1 MHHHAMNM
9 GLQELLKDIIMDGQS
24 RILEPGSPRDL
35 IIETLPRKASIC
47 MGVRRC
53 GKSTFMEGIMQQ
65 LAEGGVSRE
74 NMVWINFAD
83 DRLSPLALEGL
94 GGIHEAYY
102 GMFPEK
108 RHREKVYFFFDEI
121 QIFPQWE
128 LFVERLRREE
138 ECDIYI
144 TGSSARMLSRE
155 IGTEMRGRSLSWEL
169 FPFSFGEY
177 LTYRDIPR
185 NLKGGSTQ
193 KLLIRKAW
201 TDYRE
206 TGGFP
211 ETFNASP
218 ALRLSLHQEYFNALL
233 FRDVVERNDV
243 KQPRVLRQLAGRVV
257 NQVGSL
263 FSISKTCRDFTSV
276 GMKVGRETLSQYMEW
291 MQDAYF
297 FFSVPAYDSS
307 FSERERMMQK
317 VYCVDHAMAAS
328 LGAHIL
334 KNKGQ
339 MLENMVFTGL
349 RRVTREIYYY
359 KTKQGYEVDF
369 LAIRPDG
376 GKMLVQACEL
386 LDDQTTKAREVLA
399 LAAAMEETGVRHGW
413 ILADSHQEEIK
424 VSAGTIHCVP
434 APHFLMER
442 ELPSA

>member
-1 MHHHAMNM
+1 
-9 GLQELLKDIIMDGQS
+9 
-24 RILEPGSPRDL
+24 
-35 IIETLPRKASIC
+35 
-47 MGVRRC
+47 
-53 GKSTFMEGIMQQ
+53 
-65 LAEGGVSRE
+65 
-74 NMVWINFAD
+74 
-83 DRLSPLALEGL
+83 
-94 GGIHEAYY
+94 
-102 GMFPEK
+102 
-108 RHREKVYFFFDEI
+108 
-121 QIFPQWE
+121 
-128 LFVERLRREE
+128 
-138 ECDIYI
+138 
-144 TGSSARMLSRE
+144 
-155 IGTEMRGRSLSWEL
+155 
-169 FPFSFGEY
+169 
-177 LTYRDIPR
+177 
-185 NLKGGSTQ
+185 
-193 KLLIRKAW
+193 
-201 TDYRE
+201 
-206 TGGFP
+206 
-211 ETFNASP
+211 
-218 ALRLSLHQEYFNALL
+218 LRLSLHQEYFNALL

-386 LDDQTTKAREVLA
+386 LDDQTTKAREVRA

>member
-1 MHHHAMNM
+1 MHHHAMNT
-9 GLQELLKDIIMDGQS
+9 GLRELLKDIIIDGQS
-24 RILEPGSPRDL
+24 KPLEPGIPRDMS
-35 IIETLPRKASIC
+35 IETLPRKASIC

-65 LAEGGVSRE
+65 LVESGVSRE

-94 GGIHEAYY
+94 GCIHEAYY

-121 QIFPQWE
+121 QIFPHWE

-138 ECDIYI
+138 ECDLYI

-177 LTYRDIPR
+177 LNYRDIPR
-185 NLKGGSTQ
+185 QLKGGSTQ
-193 KLLIRKAW
+193 KLLLQKAW
-201 TDYRE
+201 ADYRE

-211 ETFNASP
+211 ETFDASP
-218 ALRLSLHQEYFNALL
+218 SLRISLHQEYFNALL
-233 FRDVVERNDV
+233 FRDVVERNNV
-243 KQPRVLRQLAGRVV
+243 KQPRVLRQLAGRII
-257 NQVGSL
+257 NQVGTL
-263 FSISKTCRDFTSV
+263 FSISKTYRDFTSA
-276 GMKVGRETLSQYMEW
+276 GMKVGKETLSQYMEW

-317 VYCVDHAMAAS
+317 VYCVDHAMATS

-349 RRVTREIYYY
+349 RRVTKEIYYY

-369 LAIRPDG
+369 LAILPDG
-376 GKMLVQACEL
+376 GKILVQACEL
-386 LDDQTTKAREVLA
+386 LDDQTTKAREVRA
-399 LAAAMEETGVRHGW
+399 LAAAMEETGLHHGW
-413 ILADSHQEEIK
+413 ILSDSHQEDIK

-434 APHFLMER
+434 APHFLMEK

>member
-1 MHHHAMNM
+1 MYHDYVKTE
-9 GLQELLKDIIMDGQS
+9 LQELLRDIIADGQS
-24 RILEPGSPRDL
+24 RVLEPGSPRDL
-35 IIETLPRKASIC
+35 TIETLPRKASIC

-65 LAEGGVSRE
+65 LAESGISRE

-83 DRLSPLALEGL
+83 DRLSSLALEGL
-94 GGIHEAYY
+94 GVIHEAYY
-102 GMFPEK
+102 GMYPEK

-121 QIFPQWE
+121 QIFAQWE

-177 LTYRDIPR
+177 LTFRNIPR
-185 NLKGGSTQ
+185 HLKGGSTQ
-193 KLLIRKAW
+193 RLLIRNAW
-201 TDYRE
+201 EAYRE

-211 ETFNASP
+211 ETFQASP
-218 ALRLSLHQEYFNALL
+218 VLRRQLHQEYFNALL

-243 KQPRVLRQLAGRVV
+243 KQPRILRQLAGRIV

-263 FSISKTCRDFTSV
+263 FSISKTCRDFASG

-297 FFSVPAYDSS
+297 FFSVPAYDAS

-328 LGAHIL
+328 LGSHIL
-334 KNKGQ
+334 KNRGQ

-349 RRVTREIYYY
+349 RRATKEIYYY

-369 LAIRPDG
+369 LAILPDG
-376 GKMLVQACEL
+376 RKMLVQACES
-386 LDDQTTKAREVLA
+386 LDDETTKAREIRA
-399 LAAAMEETGVRHGW
+399 LNAAMEETGLRHGW
-413 ILADSHQEEIK
+413 ILSDSHREEIE
-424 VSAGTIHCVP
+424 VAGGAIHCLP
-434 APHFLMER
+434 APYFLMER